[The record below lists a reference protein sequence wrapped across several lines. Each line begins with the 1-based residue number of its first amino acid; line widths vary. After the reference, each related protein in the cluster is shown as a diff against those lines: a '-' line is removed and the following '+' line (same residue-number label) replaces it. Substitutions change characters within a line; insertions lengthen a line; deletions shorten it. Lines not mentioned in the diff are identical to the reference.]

1 MLYINYKVNN
11 PKPTKHPWLSSAL
24 PWRNAVLVL
33 KGADTKFH
41 LLPWRDLLKCSAV
54 FSSTLLCIIRFN
66 TAARFRAEQNV
77 VFLSFM
83 GIAFALWV
91 SFNMSIWYIAV
102 TFWCF
107 PDYTVMIACLVF
119 VTISPPS
126 RCCIVICQTDNAVQ
140 LVFVHCATRVVFI
153 SGHRGN
159 MFQEWFGCR
168 HRWAVWQ
175 N

>member
-1 MLYINYKVNN
+1 MK
-11 PKPTKHPWLSSAL
+11 
-24 PWRNAVLVL
+24 
-33 KGADTKFH
+33 
-41 LLPWRDLLKCSAV
+41 KCSACTQRSWYKV
-54 FSSTLLCIIRFN
+54 SLASMKRFAEMQHCFLKHVTLRYQIQHSCWIQGRTKRCF
-66 TAARFRAEQNV
+66 
-77 VFLSFM
+77 FLSFM

-91 SFNMSIWYIAV
+91 SLNMSIWYIAV

-107 PDYTVMIACLVF
+107 SDYTVMIACLMF

-153 SGHRGN
+153 SGYRGN

>member
-1 MLYINYKVNN
+1 MTGTNGRGRMSHFLVVYSKELIQSFTCFHEEICWNAALFSQGRY
-11 PKPTKHPWLSSAL
+11 SAL
-24 PWRNAVLVL
+24 SNS
-33 KGADTKFH
+33 TQ
-41 LLPWRDLLKCSAV
+41 LLDSGQNK
-54 FSSTLLCIIRFN
+54 TLF
-66 TAARFRAEQNV
+66 
-77 VFLSFM
+77 FLSFM

-107 PDYTVMIACLVF
+107 SDYTVMIACLVF

-153 SGHRGN
+153 SGHREN
-159 MFQEWFGCR
+159 MFQEWFGCW
-168 HRWAVWQ
+168 HRWAIWQ